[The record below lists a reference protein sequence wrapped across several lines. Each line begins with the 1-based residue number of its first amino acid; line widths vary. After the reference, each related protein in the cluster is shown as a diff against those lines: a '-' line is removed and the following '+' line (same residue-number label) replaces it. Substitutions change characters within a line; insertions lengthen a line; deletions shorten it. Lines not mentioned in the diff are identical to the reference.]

1 VLQARPWRQWAK
13 ILLPLLLASGVVALT
28 ACGGPSRSVAA
39 YCSYFYGT
47 GGQLRNRWIRASKAA
62 GQDPFAAM
70 SSVFADLPE
79 AANFLH
85 QLSLRAPE
93 DIAPDVQT
101 LADALGRIPGQ
112 AGSAATDPLGALAGG
127 LVNGLATSGA
137 EQRVNQYTLQH
148 CGGPPRI
155 SGGSGSP

>member
-1 VLQARPWRQWAK
+1 MWRK
-13 ILLPLLLASGVVALT
+13 LTKTFLPLLLISGVVALA
-28 ACGGPSRSVAA
+28 ACGSPTRSVAA

-47 GGQLRNRWIRASKAA
+47 GGQLRNRWIQSTNSA
-62 GQDPFAAM
+62 GQNPFAAL

-101 LADALGRIPGQ
+101 LADALKRIPEQ
-112 AGSAATDPLGALAGG
+112 AGAAATDPLGALAGG

-137 EQRVNQYTLQH
+137 EQRVNTYTLH
-148 CGGPPRI
+148 NCGAPPGRT
-155 SGGSGSP
+155 SQTGSP